1 MKKYLNMN
9 MAEFISQLV
18 PKQATELGK
27 YETHCEKHGRF
38 VEAHHSGK
46 CMQCRDAQLAAYK
59 KQQLEAKKIQ
69 ALNDVGY
76 GLIYRNAELIPLN
89 DHQSNVVAEL
99 TRISV
104 LDRHNIPNIILS
116 GKRGTGKTHLSAALS
131 FAFLSRGLSV
141 TYVKFYNLL
150 DMKIH
155 EYSDYKKMLGKDV
168 VVIDEFGV
176 ADNVHKSALMHE
188 IIDKRYENQL
198 STILLT
204 NLSLKEVATQIN
216 DAMYSRLKSNIKTL
230 ILAGNDV
237 RNPIGIQL

>member
-1 MKKYLNMN
+1 MTMD
-9 MAEFISQLV
+9 EFISQLGT
-18 PKQATELGK
+18 KQTAELGK

-46 CMQCRDAQLAAYK
+46 CMQCRDAELAASK
-59 KQQLEAKKIQ
+59 KQRLEAQKIQ
-69 ALNDVGY
+69 ALNDIGY
-76 GLIYRNAELIPLN
+76 GLIYRSAELIPLN

-116 GKRGTGKTHLSAALS
+116 GKSGTGKTHLSAALS
-131 FAFLSRGLSV
+131 FAFASRGLSV
-141 TYVKFYNLL
+141 KYVKFYSLL
-150 DMKIH
+150 DMKIN
-155 EYSDYKKMLGKDV
+155 EYKDFKKMLSKDV
-168 VVIDEFGV
+168 LIIDEFGA

-188 IIDKRYENQL
+188 IVDWRYDNQL

-204 NLSLKEVATQIN
+204 NLTPHEAAKQMN

-230 ILAGNDV
+230 TLAGNDL